1 MVVVVVVVVAG
12 MVMRRVVV
20 RARRAVLMPVAVR
33 VVGMIVPRGARGCVI
48 VVMIVTACMRLRAV
62 RRCVAMRVLTGRRRR
77 VGNGRHLRVA
87 RVGAAR
93 IGAAGMTVSWVG
105 GTLGVGHDNLLYGL
119 TV

>member
-1 MVVVVVVVVAG
+1 MVVVVVVAG

-33 VVGMIVPRGARGCVI
+33 VVGMIAPRGARGCVI

-77 VGNGRHLRVA
+77 VGDGRHLRVA